1 MACSYLNFYKYF
13 LHFEFLPRNTI
24 KNESIHLNSWY
35 HSDNKQKDSLETRVV
50 LLIFSLELEIL
61 NIWGSRK
68 DNTSKP
74 RKMVAFVRNCLVK
87 MTLRLF
93 QLISVVV
100 TMLRTLLRQNRR
112 SLQIKKITINAPRL
126 LQFSEQ
132 PLINNKEKGLVTRT
146 PPTQLKMLQQL
157 YRKRSNNWPK
167 VSFIQNGSEITTR
180 MEHSFKTKS
189 TKYNTLFSR

>member
-1 MACSYLNFYKYF
+1 MELRNTQNFNIYLYKYQTKTATFLATNHEKTIMACSYLNFYKYF

-35 HSDNKQKDSLETRVV
+35 HSHKKQKDSLETRVV

-68 DNTSKP
+68 DNTSKQ

-93 QLISVVV
+93 
-100 TMLRTLLRQNRR
+100 
-112 SLQIKKITINAPRL
+112 
-126 LQFSEQ
+126 
-132 PLINNKEKGLVTRT
+132 
-146 PPTQLKMLQQL
+146 
-157 YRKRSNNWPK
+157 
-167 VSFIQNGSEITTR
+167 
-180 MEHSFKTKS
+180 
-189 TKYNTLFSR
+189 